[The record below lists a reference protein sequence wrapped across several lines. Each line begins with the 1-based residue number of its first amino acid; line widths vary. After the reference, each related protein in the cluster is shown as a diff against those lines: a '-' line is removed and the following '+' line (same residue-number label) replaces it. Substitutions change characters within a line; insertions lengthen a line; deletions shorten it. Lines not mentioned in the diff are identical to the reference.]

1 MNEKPFHLSMGL
13 DEALTRLVRVPKKN
27 AGKSLKN
34 QGTMKK
40 AGTKKPR
47 PASRKTS

>member
-1 MNEKPFHLSMGL
+1 MNEKPFNLPMGFG
-13 DEALTRLVRVPKKN
+13 EALNRLVRVPKKIS
-27 AGKSLKN
+27 GKSLKN

-40 AGTKKPR
+40 AEAKTPR